1 MICAGLTREQSNEL
15 YLQVLQDKDTESLR
29 ELCKQDLFFLLTIG
43 CKRKDIDREW
53 LYGRCREVEKSPN
66 GHLDLWAREH
76 YKQNLLTEDIF
87 TPIGWRKFGDLKIGD
102 FVFSPSGKP
111 VKVLAMTPIE
121 LDPNQFKLTFSTF
134 QDDITES
141 IQVGSNHMWRV
152 QVRKVVSGKESFEF
166 KDLNTSDIVEYTIS
180 QKKNKRK
187 RWYKIQPARE
197 LEYEEKNLPVDPY
210 ILGAWLGD
218 GSCGSSVIT
227 NCNDDLIKQLY
238 GKTSKKQISSNT
250 KKTCV
255 HGLVTKL
262 RPLGLFHVSSKD
274 KFIPEQYFTASID
287 QRYRLLQGLMD
298 TDGGLN
304 KKGQARFVSTSEPLA
319 NDIARLL
326 WTLGF
331 IAHKYEMIPK
341 VGSNSKH
348 NFVISFNPS
357 ERCFSIKRHLP
368 KIRKKILD
376 YDFWYIKD
384 IEKAESK
391 PARCIQV
398 EGGAY
403 LIGKNNIP
411 TLNSSIITFGKS
423 IQDILKDPDNTLIG
437 IFSHTRGIA
446 KGFLD
451 QIKRELEGN
460 SFLKDL
466 FPDVLYQKPE
476 VEAPKWSLDS
486 GIIVK
491 RKTNPKESTV
501 EAWGLVDGQPTS
513 KHFTILLY
521 DDVVTLESVTT
532 SEQIRKT
539 TAAWEMSQNLGAAGG
554 VVRYIGTRYHAN
566 DTYKTMMDRGSV
578 VKRIYAAT
586 DNGKSDGVPVFLDQ
600 ETLTRKRRDMGP
612 YTFGTQMLQDPVAD
626 KSMGFKEEWLKFY
639 EKLSDTKGW
648 NKYIVVDPSSGRKKT
663 SGDYT
668 VMEVIGLAPDG
679 NYYLI
684 DAVRD
689 RMNLTER
696 TKKLFQLHRKHKP
709 KETGYE
715 QYGMQSDIEHIKF
728 VMEQDNYRFN
738 IKELGGGVAKED
750 RIKKLIPIYEQ
761 GRFYMPKQLLFVDT
775 KGVAHD
781 YVKIF
786 IEDEYNMFPVST
798 HDDMFDCRARILE
811 SDLNA
816 SFPKIEEPVTHDDYH
831 SGGSSEFGWMG

>member
-15 YLQVLQDKDTESLR
+15 YLQVLQDNDTEALR
-29 ELCKQDLFFLLTIG
+29 RLTREDLFFLLTIG
-43 CKRKDIDREW
+43 CKRKDIDRDW
-53 LYGRCREVEKSPN
+53 LYDRCREVEKSPN
-66 GHLDLWAREH
+66 GYLDLWAREH
-76 YKQNLLTEDIF
+76 YKALDIN
-87 TPIGWRKFGDLKIGD
+87 TPVWTTKGWKNHGDLKFGDY
-102 FVFSPSGKP
+102 VFSPDGKP
-111 VKVLAMTPIE
+111 VMVIANTGVMNGADCFKIGEVVAAGEHLWPKQIKHKFRIKNGRKASYSTKIVSTREMIKARLPNITPLAGRNEKLPI
-121 LDPNQFKLTFSTF
+121 
-134 QDDITES
+134 
-141 IQVGSNHMWRV
+141 H
-152 QVRKVVSGKESFEF
+152 
-166 KDLNTSDIVEYTIS
+166 
-180 QKKNKRK
+180 
-187 RWYKIQPARE
+187 
-197 LEYEEKNLPVDPY
+197 PY
-210 ILGAWLGD
+210 ALGVWLGD
-218 GSCGSSVIT
+218 GHAGCSR
-227 NCNDDLIKQLY
+227 
-238 GKTSKKQISSNT
+238 ISSGYLDADEMTNLLNAT
-250 KKTCV
+250 
-255 HGLVTKL
+255 GINVTRRDYEKQVFLSLGTGVRGDKSSSDFKNALRKL
-262 RPLGLFHVSSKD
+262 GIDKLKSVPSKYLLSSA
-274 KFIPEQYFTASID
+274 TN
-287 QRYRLLQGLMD
+287 RLHLLRGLMD
-298 TDGGLN
+298 TDGHVEIRGTATFVNTNENLVDAVLFLARSFGVRA
-304 KKGQARFVSTSEPLA
+304 KKRRYENGGKGFWQVSFQALSGELCPFSLSR
-319 NDIARLL
+319 
-326 WTLGF
+326 
-331 IAHKYEMIPK
+331 K
-341 VGSNSKH
+341 VK
-348 NFVISFNPS
+348 
-357 ERCFSIKRHLP
+357 RCKPRP
-368 KIRKKILD
+368 YNMRQYTKVKV
-376 YDFWYIKD
+376 
-384 IEKAESK
+384 ESR
-391 PARCIQV
+391 PVNCIQV
-398 EGGAY
+398 DGGLY
-403 LIGKNNIP
+403 LAGKELLP
-411 TLNSSIITFGKS
+411 THNSTIITFGKS

-466 FPDVLYQKPE
+466 FPDVLYKKPE
-476 VEAPKWSLDS
+476 VEAPKWSLDN

-513 KHFTILLY
+513 KHFTVLVY

-532 SEQIRKT
+532 TEQIRKT
-539 TAAWEMSQNLGAAGG
+539 TASWEMSQNLGASGG

-578 VKRIYAAT
+578 VKRIYPAT
-586 DNGKSDGVPVFLDQ
+586 ENGKEDGVPVFLDRD
-600 ETLTRKRRDMGP
+600 TLIKKRRDQGP
-612 YTFGTQMLQDPVAD
+612 YTFATQMLQNPVAD

-639 EKLSDTKGW
+639 ETLKDTKGW

-709 KETGYE
+709 KEVGYE

-761 GRFYMPKQLLFVDT
+761 GRFYMPKQLFFVDT

-781 YVKIF
+781 YVNIF

-811 SDLNA
+811 ADLNA
-816 SFPKIEEPVTHDDYH
+816 IFPKPEEPANHEDYH
-831 SGGSSEFGWMG
+831 GGGSSEHGWMG